1 MGNTVACASPVD
13 TELQAQVDCLNWD
26 LIPAS
31 QMLALGIAVLDR
43 PVGAERDVFKYYC
56 PICMLYFKEIY
67 KSSCCGHYICF
78 SCVNLLQHKA
88 GRNYS
93 VAMDCRL
100 LTSCPLCRSDGVL
113 LNHVVNETPRSYED
127 SPRARDLLLSVQ
139 LRECAPE
146 LENNE
151 QHISIARTMADVS

>member
-1 MGNTVACASPVD
+1 
-13 TELQAQVDCLNWD
+13 
-26 LIPAS
+26 
-31 QMLALGIAVLDR
+31 
-43 PVGAERDVFKYYC
+43 
-56 PICMLYFKEIY
+56 
-67 KSSCCGHYICF
+67 
-78 SCVNLLQHKA
+78 
-88 GRNYS
+88 
-93 VAMDCRL
+93 MDCRL